1 MRRLLASLLI
11 CSAAAWAATPEE
23 CHGYRRHG
31 RTAEAT
37 ACYQE
42 LAASGDPYLRAEG
55 YWGLQDYHAANEQFR
70 LAVAAEPENA
80 YYRVRWG
87 RLFLEHYQEADAAE
101 LFQEALEIQPN
112 HPGALVG
119 LAWVASKGFEA
130 KAIEFAELALKHDP
144 QLVEAR
150 ELLAYLALEDVDE
163 AKAEAEAK
171 KALEI
176 SNEALDA
183 MAVLATIDWL
193 HDRPETPWIRRILEI
208 NPVYGEAYALAAHF
222 FVLNRRYEEG
232 IRFYRKALELNPK
245 LWKARS
251 ELGVNLMR
259 LGRDEEARRELER
272 CYEAG
277 WRDAATV
284 NTLRLMDSYRNF
296 VTFHT
301 GRATLRLHKKEAEL
315 LRPYFE
321 QEIHRALEKFD
332 KKYALRLE
340 EPVQV
345 EVYPDHEDFAVRT
358 MGMPGLGALGV
369 TFGFVVAMDS
379 PSGRPPGSF
388 HWASTLWHELS
399 HVYSLTKTGHRVPR
413 WFTEG
418 LAVHEETAE
427 SPEWGDRINPAII
440 AALKEKKLLPVARL
454 DRGFIRPSY
463 PDQVMVSY
471 FQAGKICDYIEE
483 RWGWKKLLAMLDAF
497 AARKTTPEV
506 IEQVL
511 GLSTEEFDK
520 AFFEWLDAR
529 TGKFVAGY
537 DKWKKDLK
545 ALAALAKMGDYDGV
559 VSTGPA
565 IRDAFPD
572 YVGRGNAYEIIA
584 AAHIQRGDKEAAAAE
599 LERYVRAGGRNPKV
613 LKKLARLQEDL
624 GRKRAAAETLER
636 LNWIYPVNDEELHRW
651 LGSLWLELGE
661 PERAIREYRA
671 VVALNPIDRAAAE
684 YDLARAYKAA
694 HRHQE
699 AFEHVVSALEAAPGF
714 RPAQQM
720 LLELSEAGGAKI
732 PEIKE

>member
-1 MRRLLASLLI
+1 MRRLLASILI
-11 CSAAAWAATPEE
+11 CSAAAWTATPEE
-23 CHGYRRHG
+23 CHAYRRHG
-31 RTAEAT
+31 KTAEAT

-42 LAASGDPYLRAEG
+42 LAASRDPYLRAEG
-55 YWGLQDYHAANEQFR
+55 FWGLQNYHAANEQFR

-80 YYRVRWG
+80 DYRVRWG

-101 LFQEALEIQPN
+101 LFQEALEIQKN
-112 HPGALVG
+112 HPGALLG
-119 LAWVASKGFEA
+119 LARVAAKGFEA
-130 KAIEFAELALKHDP
+130 KAVALAELALKHDP
-144 QLVEAR
+144 KLVEAR

-176 SNEALDA
+176 SSEALDA

-193 HDRPETPWIRRILEI
+193 HDRPETPWIRRILQI

-232 IRFYRKALELNPK
+232 IRFYQKALELNPR

-259 LGRDEEARRELER
+259 LGREDEARRELER

-284 NTLRLMDSYRNF
+284 NTLRLIDSYKNF
-296 VTFHT
+296 VTYRT
-301 GRATLRLHKKEAEL
+301 ERAVLRLHKKEAEL

-379 PSGRPPGSF
+379 PSGRRPGSF

-399 HVYSLTKTGHRVPR
+399 HVYTLTKTRHRVPR

-440 AALKEKKLLPVARL
+440 EALKKKKLLPVTRL

-463 PDQVMVSY
+463 PAQVVVSY
-471 FQAGKICDYIEE
+471 YQAGKICDYINEQ
-483 RWGWKKLLAMLDAF
+483 WGWEKLLALLDAF
-497 AARKTTPEV
+497 RDRKTTPEA
-506 IEQVL
+506 IRDVL
-511 GLSTEEFDK
+511 GLPAEEFDK
-520 AFFEWLDAR
+520 KFFEWLDAR
-529 TGKFVAGY
+529 TGPLVAGFE
-537 DKWKKDLK
+537 KWKKDVK

-559 VSTGPA
+559 ISSGPA
-565 IRDAFPD
+565 IRDLHPE
-572 YVGRGNAYEIIA
+572 YVGQGSVYEMIA
-584 AAHIQRGDKEAAAAE
+584 EAHLALGDKASAAAE
-599 LERYVRAGGRNPKV
+599 LERYMKAGGRSPRL
-613 LKKLARLQEDL
+613 LKKLAKLQEEL

-636 LNWIYPVNDEELHRW
+636 LNLIYPVNDEDLHRR
-651 LGSLWLELGE
+651 LGRLWLEVGE

-671 VVALNPIDRAAAE
+671 VLALNPIDRAAAE
-684 YDLARAYKAA
+684 YDLARAYQAA
-694 HRHQE
+694 RRPEE

-714 RPAQQM
+714 RPAQRM
-720 LLELSEAGGAKI
+720 LLELSEAAGAAALKI
-732 PEIKE
+732 QE